1 MRYREPLPQGCPP
14 DAAEEV
20 STMWRVF
27 RLVRT
32 NSPTD
37 IDFRSQRAEKP
48 SYRFCGVTE
57 CQVRGLSVFAAR
69 QDAERALRLP
79 KLRRCLLCRVQLEA
93 GAGHIQQTG
102 RPSYHTWWP
111 LAEFNILA
119 RCAMETS

>member
-14 DAAEEV
+14 DTAEEV
-20 STMWRVF
+20 STAWRVF
-27 RLVRT
+27 RLVRR
-32 NSPTD
+32 NPPTD
-37 IDFRSQRAEKP
+37 SDFRSQRAEKP
-48 SYRFCGVTE
+48 SYRFRGVTE

-79 KLRRCLLCRVQLEA
+79 NLRGCLLCRVQLEA

-102 RPSYHTWWP
+102 RPSHHTWWP